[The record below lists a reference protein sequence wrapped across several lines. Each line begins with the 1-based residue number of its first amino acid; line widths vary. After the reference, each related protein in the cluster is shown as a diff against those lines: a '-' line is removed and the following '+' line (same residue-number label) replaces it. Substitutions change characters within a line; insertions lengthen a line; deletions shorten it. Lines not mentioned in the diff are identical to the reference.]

1 MISWPIFIC
10 CFDVSLW
17 DFCIWVRIFLILRFI
32 IKFFLTKEK
41 KLSLSIQYRV
51 TISFHFLKFKF
62 ENKNY
67 LDKKIIK
74 MVFFIHFK
82 SIIVHSWNRKNIR
95 IVLSLWFKFRS
106 LSPSIDFNS
115 MVNPSS
121 YFCYHDLF
129 HVHNYLFWPNSQLP
143 TYFFSITFLLK
154 LAYHFIIIATIIVTP
169 YFKKFDVSI
178 TVNDFF
184 FFFCITTFQWK
195 CK

>member
-121 YFCYHDLF
+121 YFRKL
-129 HVHNYLFWPNSQLP
+129 YLL
-143 TYFFSITFLLK
+143 YFINFSYYLIIFISTF
-154 LAYHFIIIATIIVTP
+154 F
-169 YFKKFDVSI
+169 
-178 TVNDFF
+178 
-184 FFFCITTFQWK
+184 
-195 CK
+195 